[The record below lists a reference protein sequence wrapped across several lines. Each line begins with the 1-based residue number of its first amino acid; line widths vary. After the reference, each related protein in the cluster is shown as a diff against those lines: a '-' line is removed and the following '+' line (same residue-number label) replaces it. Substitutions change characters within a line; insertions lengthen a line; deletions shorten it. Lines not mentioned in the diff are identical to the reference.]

1 MQSSKSLL
9 YIALVFLLVIIVGF
23 ICSSNSGK
31 NKEVFIGSLTQK
43 HIAEMPKKI
52 LKLQHPGTC
61 SGKCLFRKL
70 FN

>member
-9 YIALVFLLVIIVGF
+9 YIALVFLLIIIVGF
-23 ICSSNSGK
+23 ICSSYSDK
-31 NKEVFIGSLTQK
+31 NKEVFISSLTQK

-52 LKLQHPGTC
+52 LRLQHPGTC
-61 SGKCLFRKL
+61 SGKYLLWKL